1 MEIEK
6 LPEHREEKKVEQSGQ
21 WLWKNLKP
29 FGCILCLV
37 IMVLTV
43 TICLTAGR
51 DPIPGYE
58 PPFDGEYYSQ
68 NIEELAAELEENV
81 FPQLEGVLGW
91 EKGEGKLIV
100 SIAEEDF
107 AASRSALLRYFDAE
121 LFEFIME

>member
-6 LPEHREEKKVEQSGQ
+6 LPEHREEKKSEQSGQ

-37 IMVLTV
+37 IMVLTIV
-43 TICLTAGR
+43 ICLTSGR

-58 PPFDGEYYSQ
+58 SPMETEYYSQ
-68 NIEELAAELEENV
+68 NPEALAAELEENV

-91 EKGEGKLIV
+91 EIEEGKLLV
-100 SIAEEDF
+100 TIAEDNF

>member
-6 LPEHREEKKVEQSGQ
+6 LPEHREEKKSEQSGQ

-43 TICLTAGR
+43 TICLTAGK

-58 PPFDGEYYSQ
+58 SPMDTEYYSQ
-68 NIEELAAELEENV
+68 NLEEFAAELEGNV
-81 FPQLEGVLGW
+81 FPQLEGIIGW
-91 EKGEGKLIV
+91 EKGEAKLIIT
-100 SIAEEDF
+100 IAEDNF
-107 AASRSALLRYFDAE
+107 AASRSALLRYFDAQ
-121 LFEFIME
+121 LFEFVMQ